1 MSDTIPYSL
10 LRPIWEHVGLKDTE
24 ITGFKVD
31 SKNVTFEVIMKLEDV
46 DLSIPGSYDSSHELI
61 HFSVEYPLDR
71 EA

>member
-31 SKNVTFEVIMKLEDV
+31 HKQVTFEVIMKLDDAERDRLY
-46 DLSIPGSYDSSHELI
+46 LSLEC
-61 HFSVEYPLDR
+61 PLDR